1 MMKLVVAPVDAS
13 ASRDAIRNLQE
24 GLLRIHDWRPL
35 QGLEAQVLE
44 RLRAE
49 HNAGKFDE
57 ATRETVQIYQA
68 RNHLERVGSVDVP
81 TADSLNRDL
90 RDAGLLDRA
99 PEEDLRFVVTGH
111 VVDSTSIP
119 LQGMRVSV
127 FDRDLGEA
135 RDKLGSAT
143 TDDSGRFTLRYER
156 EAYAPGEAGTA
167 DLVFEIAR
175 VQNGAEARQSL
186 VAIQRLRVEGEERAP
201 QPDWIRDDDL
211 LLGVPARRVEEVI
224 LVLDA
229 RALPRG
235 PSEFEVIQ
243 QAMQPLLER
252 LPNRSASELNEE
264 KFRDVSFAAREIGV
278 DRDLVGL
285 FVDSH
290 RLARGNFAN
299 IPPAAFYGIGRASG
313 TLTTVAFSH
322 RTSADLAAD
331 LARASADP
339 PNWIPAFDSPEA
351 LQRVAQSIHDI
362 ATQEALSRPPA
373 ASEPSLLR
381 VFSALQI
388 PDAERAVALD
398 VFAQHW
404 ESPGEFW
411 SALSTRD
418 GFQDPARVGKL
429 QLAIQLELLSGGRN
443 GFVAAENVRTLR
455 DIAITPQAL
464 QTMAQQIPEDQLT
477 DIDGES
483 ADEKRATLAKRME
496 ATLQA
501 AFPTETVA
509 LSLRNGPVP
518 EALRATRDAA
528 ATFLLKA
535 SAPGSAAGGAFDI
548 RSTHVKQ
555 FVARNAALLDG
566 VAEAARP
573 ALVAE
578 VQRAQRLFNLS
589 ASPSSFQA
597 LSGTSFMSAQDIA
610 RLPKSTFIQMN
621 QSILGGVEVAGLV
634 HARATNVAMD
644 ATALVMNAMQASSD
658 VQPAALGPPLKSP
671 PTWAAMFGGAEA
683 CECLHCQSIY
693 GKAAHFVSLLEFVR
707 HPTEKTAG
715 GYTPLDHLIGNVDGP
730 IDPPGTNPPRA
741 PRGRRPDLAHIA
753 LDCENSDTPLPYID
767 ITNEVLESYVAD
779 GQLSAATAH
788 DVDGRTSEEL
798 LANPQYV
805 NEKAY
810 DTLKNALYPT
820 LLPFDRP
827 LEAVRRYLERLGT
840 SRRELMSTL
849 AGDDETRWFAEA
861 VAEALGVSA
870 REYEI
875 LCGKRFDGSD
885 AGIDVKELY
894 GYENTVPPSS
904 LGEQMRPV
912 RRFLERTGLSYV
924 ELVAFLKTAFANP
937 ALAAFFEVD
946 ALALTADELN
956 TLESSDFADV
966 PDSVND
972 KLGAAGA
979 TLETLKGWLQ
989 ALREFV
995 VLKAEGDEC
1004 DLDRTAV
1011 QQRDGKALADEV
1023 LLALHRG
1030 VRLAR
1035 RLSLPFDRLD
1045 ALLGTTAFKADPVEA
1060 LRAIAQMRAV
1070 AAELNLPLQEALLL
1084 WSNLDTQGER
1094 STYSRLFENHALPR
1108 TSQASFA
1115 LSTARTELAAAAA
1128 GAPEKIEAHASTI
1141 AAALRVRDTE
1151 LATILDDARLGADAA
1166 LNLASLSKLY
1176 RYPMLARALGMPLSL
1191 VLEMRRLLEPKG
1203 DPLASPAAALLF
1215 LEQRD
1220 RLQGIDLKAAEIAYW
1235 CRHRDEGGTIGAVV
1249 EAQAKT
1255 LNMLIHET
1263 LARSAEEVKAL
1274 LQNPDAEQLRAKLA
1288 LLLGAA
1294 DADRFSS
1301 VVEGTSDFW
1310 KAGRDADRETF
1321 LRDEKRLDPVLDAD
1335 ARVDTLSAPLP
1346 QDPAERETQLV
1357 ARRRALLEPLLP
1369 LIQRDAL
1376 AQVVSAVLGIS
1387 DAALANRLLQDSAV
1401 LHAITDASKP
1411 MLDQFTADEA
1421 ALTADR
1427 HKAFI
1432 RLYKAFALISRFGL
1446 TADELEGIAAH
1457 AAQVGG
1463 FDLNLLPVS
1472 PSEGDA
1478 AFGLLSIAASWADV
1492 RARLPAGGEHLL
1504 EVLNAAS
1511 DAERDTRLAVG
1522 LGAQKEAIATARAAL
1537 GLSSAEYQSLK
1548 GLHRLIGAWEL
1559 LTRTGVS
1566 LNKLAGWGGEA
1577 TATVADDVAKALRAR
1592 LDDDTWLAASKDIN
1606 DKMRLLQRDALVAY
1620 VLTMPAIR
1628 QLRLT
1633 TPDQLY
1639 QYLLIDV
1646 QMDCCMVTSRLT
1658 QAISTVQLYIQRCL
1672 LDLDPDI
1679 RPSMID
1685 AKYYE
1690 TVKNTRVLEAA
1701 KRVFVDT
1708 ENYIEAELR
1717 DDKSSTFRKIESE
1730 LLQSN
1735 LSDEVAM
1742 QACTTYVA
1750 ELVKMERLET
1760 CGLFY
1765 QEAANPAENVL
1776 HVISRTRNS
1785 APREYF
1791 YRRWVGNSKWTPW
1804 EKVDLELDGR
1814 EDASGAGVQVLPYVW
1829 RDRLYLFWT
1838 TMSTKQDEAKSQTI
1852 KDGGTTPKKAPAYW
1866 EVKLAWSTYEQGR
1879 WSPKKLSN
1887 AVWEY
1892 PGGRG
1897 EKNMFLSSTM
1907 VGLIGKDKSK
1917 KDFIVTTSFGAIG
1930 GTSSD
1935 GASIGNSAD
1944 FRLHALDTAS
1954 GLRVLVIN
1962 RYDTSIGVF
1971 ELEHPQDEFWSNV
1984 DSWYAQSQ
1992 ISVRNTTRSFM
2003 QQAGTGQLSLNIPHE
2018 SDQLPQ
2024 DLVGNIGRF
2033 RATLAA
2039 QTAEVSRATTHPFFV
2054 ENTGAVYFVE
2064 TKPTVEMVA
2073 KKVAPGATA
2082 PPPSFEYLKPKNKAF
2097 SIATLAGGVDKS
2109 TLSPKAEIAKPAA
2122 LVQSAASAA
2131 GPWTAAAATIAPAMS
2146 KQLGLQSGVSP
2157 TSGSSFLTA
2166 AAKDTFLQYGSISSQ
2181 WITSPV
2187 PAVQARIWTA
2197 FHPYASE
2204 FMSRLKKGGIEKL
2217 YSLDTQ
2223 SLGNPYLRAPWNP
2236 GQRVSGLASGAAS
2249 LIEGT
2254 VGRNAQ
2260 TGRPGNFEAAVRE
2273 GDDLVHMWHDSS
2285 NVLLPWN
2292 KALTI
2297 TTAVLSAPCLTERAS
2312 DRVTNAQGVVTQRG
2326 TFELVVRRAGGLEHF
2341 SWPANM
2347 PPQWTANGVASA
2359 NAVEA
2364 GALIESDYLTGGKR
2378 SLDLL
2383 VPESTADAGRTQ
2395 LAHYRRDNT
2404 DNTWKLQGVVA
2415 ERTVGAAALVQSS
2428 FKTNGHGR
2436 LEALVLEA
2444 SPSSVTSHWLVHY
2457 WKDDSDANWVRG
2469 SIVSDVAVGPA
2480 SLIQSTIQ
2488 DIRDHGNLEAMVYE
2502 DGQAV
2507 HYWRDSSA
2515 AIPVWHRGQIVS
2527 ASATGAGALM
2537 QGHYGSIGN
2546 FEALVPEGANL
2557 QHYWHPN
2564 EGPAASPSERFYF
2577 LRQHA
2582 PTERVTGG
2590 LPRHDV
2596 DFNYGSPYG
2605 LYNKELFIDLPDLLS
2620 SQFLR
2625 MKRYPECLKWI
2636 RRVLD
2641 FAIDT
2646 KERGAQRVWRALP
2659 FRDDDR
2665 TSLEKMF
2672 LSLHSE
2678 RPEDSALADHTRN
2691 VIREWKANPFM
2702 PHAIARMRPSV
2713 YKKHFMMK
2721 YLDCLLEWSRD
2732 LHAQAYAIGS
2742 IERLNEAIQICVMAS
2757 DALGPRPEV
2766 VPRRTKPVRRTYDQ
2780 LRRSGIDEFGNAVV
2794 ELENELPFSS
2804 DSPPTEYSGDVG
2816 VLLGMVRSLYF
2827 CIPRNEKLLGYWD
2840 RVEDQLYKMRHC
2852 MDPEG
2857 VVRQLPL
2864 SEPEIDPMMLV
2875 KAAANGISLGTA
2887 LSALGAPLS
2896 PYRFQFTLQKALE
2909 LANEVRQLGAHV
2921 LSFIERK
2928 DAEGLARLRASQETK
2943 MQRLVRTVRE
2953 QQLEAAK
2960 VLKQQLITSRDSA
2973 LARWTHFQTM
2983 LGESNKAPALP
2994 DVKSAVD
3001 EKGTYRL
3008 TSKTGSAA
3016 RYQPSGRFQLVD
3028 LQSVTMGLSLTAIGG
3043 AVGGAV
3049 AGAAGAAA
3057 GAAGAGSVS
3066 AEASSTFDQGT
3077 KILSYEKEELVNA
3090 FQSTVTAGAAGAL
3103 ETLASVLNIIPSF
3116 SVRVAPLGVGASM
3129 SFGGQNLGSAAAA
3142 AGRALNVLASTYS
3155 YSSGKAARQAQFV
3168 LREREWAQLNN
3179 VAAAD
3184 IEAIDQQIVHA
3195 QVQID
3200 VAEREIF
3207 NIDRQIEELVGNEEF
3222 LDTKFTKKERY
3233 AILEAQ
3239 AVTDFSACYRAA
3251 LSAANTCMR
3260 CYEFERGVTSS
3271 GLLSATGYWDDTN
3284 KGLLAGERLTLAL
3297 RQMEQEYLSRNVREL
3312 ELTKHVS
3319 LLALDPLQF
3328 IALKEKGIARFKIP
3342 EALFDL
3348 DYPGHYMRR
3357 IKSLSVTIPCVAGPY
3372 TSVAATLR
3380 LVKSQVRCKPDDPD
3394 NYNYKGEGDG
3404 RFMMNYASC
3413 RAIATSSGQR
3423 DFGMFE
3429 HNLRDERYL
3438 PFEGEGVDCEVEV
3451 EFGHELSPIDVQAA
3465 TDMVLTF
3472 LYTSR
3477 AGGERLKKGALDAL
3491 KKAFHREEPNLPVQR
3506 LFSLR
3511 HEFPNQWHE
3520 LTRSVPEDQQGEI
3533 TRTVDLPIV
3542 KERLPYMLMGRPSI
3556 KAIQASVLAV
3566 PKASAALG
3574 NFKLQVTAG
3583 EAAPVTFDLKAAPER
3598 FGRSLFTA
3606 QAMDDAIASETTA
3619 KPWRVE
3625 IKMQAAALR
3634 ALSGAIGDLLVVV
3647 AIEA

>member
-1 MMKLVVAPVDAS
+1 MKSIAAPIDAHS
-13 ASRDAIRNLQE
+13 SRDSIQNLQAA
-24 GLLRIHDWRPL
+24 LLRIHEWRPL
-35 QGLEAQVLE
+35 QGLEAPQLE

-49 HNAGKFDE
+49 RDAGKFDE
-57 ATRETVQIYQA
+57 ASRVTVQIYQA
-68 RNHLERVGSVDVP
+68 RNHLERVGFVDAP
-81 TADSLNRDL
+81 TADALNRDL
-90 RDAGLLDRA
+90 RDAGALNGES
-99 PEEDLRFVVTGH
+99 EEESEFVVTGY
-111 VVDSTSIP
+111 VVDSASIP
-119 LQGMRVSV
+119 VQGVRVTV
-127 FDRDLGEA
+127 FDRDLGET
-135 RDKLGSAT
+135 RDTLGSDP
-143 TDDSGRFTLRYER
+143 TDESGRFTVHYQR
-156 EAYAPGEAGTA
+156 ADYARGDLGTA
-167 DLVFEIAR
+167 DLLFEVVRA
-175 VQNGAEARQSL
+175 QDGAEARQSL
-186 VAIQRLRVEGEERAP
+186 IAIQRLRTEGEDHAP
-201 QPDWIRDDDL
+201 RPDWIRDDDL
-211 LLGVPARRVEEVI
+211 LLGIPARRVEEVI

-235 PSEFEVIQ
+235 LSEFEIIQ

-252 LPNRSASELNEE
+252 LPNRSPAELDEE
-264 KFRDVSFAAREIGV
+264 KFRDVSFAAREIDV
-278 DRDLVGL
+278 DRDLVAL
-285 FVDSH
+285 FVDTH
-290 RLARGNFAN
+290 RMARGNFAN
-299 IPPAAFYGIGRASG
+299 IPPVAFYGIGRASG
-313 TLTTVAFSH
+313 TLATAALSN
-322 RTSADLAAD
+322 RAAAELAAD
-331 LARASADP
+331 LERASADP
-339 PNWIPAFDSPEA
+339 PNWIPAFESAEA
-351 LQRVAQSIHDI
+351 LRRVAQSIHDI
-362 ATQEALSRPPA
+362 ATQEALSHAPT
-373 ASEPSLLR
+373 ASEPSLRR
-381 VFSALQI
+381 VFSALQVS
-388 PDAERAVALD
+388 DAEQAVALD
-398 VFAQHW
+398 VYAQNR
-404 ESPGEFW
+404 ESPSQFW
-411 SALSTRD
+411 SALSTRE
-418 GFQDPARVGKL
+418 GFQDPARIGKL
-429 QLAIQLELLSGGRN
+429 QLGIQLELLSGGRN
-443 GFVAAENVRTLR
+443 GFVTAAQNVGTLR
-455 DIAITPQAL
+455 DVAIAPQMLHAM
-464 QTMAQQIPEDQLT
+464 TQQIPEDQLT
-477 DIDGES
+477 DIDGTSVE
-483 ADEKRATLAKRME
+483 EKRASLAKRME

-509 LSLRNGPVP
+509 LSLRNGPAP
-518 EALRATRDAA
+518 EALRSTRDAA

-535 SAPGSAAGGAFDI
+535 SAPGSAAGDAFDI
-548 RSTHVKQ
+548 RKTHVKQ
-555 FVARNAALLDG
+555 FVARNTALLDG

-610 RLPKSTFIQMN
+610 RLPKSTFIKAN
-621 QSILGGVEVAGLV
+621 QSILGGVDVAGLV

-644 ATALVMNAMQASSD
+644 ATALVINAMQARSD
-658 VQPAALGPPLKSP
+658 VQPAALGPPLKTP
-671 PTWAAMFGGAEA
+671 PTWAAMFDGAEA

-693 GKAAHFVSLLEFVR
+693 GKAAHFVSLLEFLR
-707 HPTEKTAG
+707 HPPEKTEA

-730 IDPPGTNPPRA
+730 IDPPGTNSQRA

-753 LDCENSDTPLPYID
+753 LDCENSDTPLPYVD
-767 ITNEVLESYVAD
+767 ITNEVLESYVVD
-779 GQLSAATAH
+779 GELSAATAH
-788 DVDGRTSEEL
+788 DVDGRTSAEL

-810 DTLKNALYPT
+810 DALKGALYPT

-827 LEAVRRYLERLGT
+827 LEAARRYLERLGT
-840 SRRELMSTL
+840 SRREVMSTL
-849 AGDDETRWFAEA
+849 AGDGEAQWSAAA

-885 AGIDVKELY
+885 AGIDVKALY
-894 GYENTVPPSS
+894 GYEETVPPSS

-924 ELVAFLKTAFANP
+924 ELVAFLKTDFANP
-937 ALAAFFEVD
+937 SLAAFFDVD

-972 KLGAAGA
+972 KLDAAGV
-979 TLETLKGWLQ
+979 TLDSLKAWLK
-989 ALREFV
+989 ALSSFV

-1004 DLDRTAV
+1004 DLDRTV
-1011 QQRDGKALADEV
+1011 IQQRDGKALADDA
-1023 LLALHRG
+1023 LLALHRS

-1035 RLSLPFDRLD
+1035 RLSLPFDRL
-1045 ALLGTTAFKADPVEA
+1045 AVLLSTRDFKADPVEA
-1060 LRAIAQMRAV
+1060 LRAVAQTRAV
-1070 AAELNLPLQEALLL
+1070 AAELNTPLQEALLL

-1108 TSQASFA
+1108 TSQASFTLIA
-1115 LSTARTELAAAAA
+1115 ARTELAAAAK
-1128 GAPEKIEAHASTI
+1128 GAPEKIEAHVSTI
-1141 AAALRVRDTE
+1141 AAALRIRDTE
-1151 LATILDDARLGADAA
+1151 LATIRDDAKLGADAA
-1166 LNLASLSKLY
+1166 LNLANLSKLY
-1176 RYPMLARALGMPLSL
+1176 RYPLLARALGMPLSL
-1191 VLEMRRLLEPKG
+1191 VLEMRRLLKPEG
-1203 DPLASPAAALLF
+1203 DPLASPAAALKF
-1215 LEQRD
+1215 LHHRK
-1220 RLQGIDLKAAEIAYW
+1220 RLQGIDIKAAELAYW
-1235 CRHRDEGGTIGAVV
+1235 CRHRDEGGKFGAVV

-1255 LNMLIHET
+1255 LNTLVHET
-1263 LARSAEEVKAL
+1263 LARSSEEVKAL
-1274 LQNPDAEQLRAKLA
+1274 LRSPDAEQLRAKLA

-1301 VVEGTSDFW
+1301 VVEGTSELW
-1310 KAGRDADRETF
+1310 NAGREVDRENF
-1321 LRDEKRLDPVLDAD
+1321 LRAETRLDPILDAD
-1335 ARVDTLSAPLP
+1335 ARVDTLSTQLP
-1346 QDPAERETQLV
+1346 ADPGARETQLV
-1357 ARRRALLEPLLP
+1357 ARRKALLEPLVP

-1376 AQVVSAVLGIS
+1376 AQVVSAVLGIA
-1387 DAALANRLLQDSAV
+1387 DAALAECLLEDSAL
-1401 LHAITDASKP
+1401 LHGITDASKP
-1411 MLDQFTADEA
+1411 MLSQFTADEA
-1421 ALTADR
+1421 ALSADR
-1427 HKAFI
+1427 HKAVI

-1446 TADELEGIAAH
+1446 TADELKSIAARP
-1457 AAQVGG
+1457 AQIGG
-1463 FDLNLLPVS
+1463 FDLNLLPVAAS
-1472 PSEGDA
+1472 DGDA
-1478 AFGLLSIAASWADV
+1478 AFGLISVAATWADV

-1522 LGAQKEAIATARAAL
+1522 LGVERGAIAEARAAL

-1548 GLHRLIGAWEL
+1548 GLRKLIGAWEL
-1559 LTRTGVS
+1559 STRTGVS
-1566 LNKLAGWGGEA
+1566 LDKLASWGGEA
-1577 TATVADDVAKALRAR
+1577 TASVADGVAKALRAR
-1592 LDDDTWLAASKDIN
+1592 LDDDTWLAASKEIN
-1606 DKMRLLQRDALVAY
+1606 DKMRLMQRDALVAY

-1628 QLRLT
+1628 QLRLA

-1639 QYLLIDV
+1639 QHFLIDV
-1646 QMDCCMVTSRLT
+1646 QMDCCMVTSRLV

-1672 LDLDPDI
+1672 LDLDPEI

-1685 AKYYE
+1685 AKRYE

-1717 DDKSSTFRKIESE
+1717 DDKSPAFRKIESD

-1735 LSDEVAM
+1735 LSDEVAT
-1742 QACTTYVA
+1742 QACMSYVA

-1804 EKVDLELDGR
+1804 ETVDLEFDAR

-1838 TMSTKQDEAKSQTI
+1838 TMSAKQDEAKSQKI
-1852 KDGGTTPKKAPAYW
+1852 EDGGSTPKKPPAYW

-1897 EKNMFLSSTM
+1897 EPNMFLSSA
-1907 VGLIGKDKSK
+1907 VGSIGKDKAK
-1917 KDFIVTTSFGAIG
+1917 KDFIVTTPV
-1930 GTSSD
+1930 GTISKAFSD
-1935 GASIGNSAD
+1935 TASSIGISAD
-1944 FRLHALDTAS
+1944 FRLHALDTAG

-1962 RYDTSIGVF
+1962 RHETSIGVF
-1971 ELEHPQDEFWSNV
+1971 ELEHPQDEFWSNH
-1984 DSWYAQSQ
+1984 DAWYPQSQ

-2003 QQAGTGQLSLNIPHE
+2003 QQAGVGQLSLAIPHA

-2024 DLVGNIGRF
+2024 ELLGNLGRF

-2039 QTAEVSRATTHPFFV
+2039 QTADVSRSMTHPFFV
-2054 ENTGAVYFVE
+2054 ENMGAVYFVE
-2064 TKPTVEMVA
+2064 TRPTVEMVA
-2073 KKVAPGATA
+2073 KKVGPSAVTS
-2082 PPPSFEYLKPKNKAF
+2082 PPSFEYLKPKNTAF
-2097 SIATLAGGVDKS
+2097 SIAALTGGMDGS
-2109 TLSPKAEIAKPAA
+2109 TLSPKAEIAKPSS
-2122 LVQSAASAA
+2122 LVQMTANTA
-2131 GPWTAAAATIAPAMS
+2131 GPWTAAAASIAPARS
-2146 KQLGLQSGVSP
+2146 KDISLQSGVSQG
-2157 TSGSSFLTA
+2157 SGTILTA
-2166 AAKDTFLQYGSISSQ
+2166 VAKDTFLQYGSISSQ
-2181 WITSPV
+2181 WIISPI
-2187 PAVQARIWTA
+2187 PAVQARIQTA

-2204 FMSRLKKGGIEKL
+2204 FMRRLKSGGVAGL

-2236 GQRVSGLASGAAS
+2236 GQRVSGPANGAAS

-2273 GDDLVHMWHDSS
+2273 GDDLVHIWHDSS
-2285 NVLLPWN
+2285 NVVLPWN

-2297 TTAVLSAPCLTERAS
+2297 TTAVTSAPCLIERAS

-2347 PPQWTANGVASA
+2347 PPQWTAMGVASA

-2383 VPESTADAGRTQ
+2383 VPESTADARRTR
-2395 LAHYRRDNT
+2395 LAHYRRDNA
-2404 DNTWKLQGVVA
+2404 DNVWKLQGVVA
-2415 ERTVGAAALVQSS
+2415 ERTTGAATLIQSS

-2436 LEALVLEA
+2436 LEALVLEPN
-2444 SPSSVTSHWLVHY
+2444 PSSVTSHWLVHY
-2457 WKDDSDANWVRG
+2457 WKNDSDTKWVRG
-2469 SIVSDVAVGPA
+2469 SLVSDVAVGPG

-2488 DIRDHGNLEAMVYE
+2488 DVRDHGNLEALVYE
-2502 DGQAV
+2502 EGQAV

-2515 AIPVWHRGQIVS
+2515 AIPVWHRGQILS
-2527 ASATGAGALM
+2527 ASATGAGCLI

-2546 FEALVPEGANL
+2546 FEALVPEGPNL
-2557 QHYWHPN
+2557 QHYWHAN
-2564 EGPAASPSERFYF
+2564 EGPVSSPSERFYF

-2596 DFNYGSPYG
+2596 DFNYSSPYG

-2636 RRVLD
+2636 RHVCD
-2641 FAIDT
+2641 FSIDT

-2678 RPEDSALADHTRN
+2678 RPEDAGLADHTRN
-2691 VIREWKANPFM
+2691 VIREWKSNPFM

-2713 YKKHFMMK
+2713 YKKHFVMK
-2721 YLDCLLEWSRD
+2721 YLDCLLDWSRD

-2766 VPRRTKPVRRTYDQ
+2766 VPRRTKLVRRTYDQ

-2875 KAAANGISLGTA
+2875 KAAATGISLSTA
-2887 LSALGAPLS
+2887 LSALGAPLP

-2909 LANEVRQLGAHV
+2909 LANEVKQLGAHV

-2960 VLKQQLITSRDSA
+2960 VLKQQLMTSRDSA

-2983 LGESNKAPALP
+2983 LGENNKAPALP
-2994 DVKSAVD
+2994 DVKSSVD
-3001 EKGTYRL
+3001 ERGTYRI
-3008 TSKTGSAA
+3008 TAKTGSAA

-3028 LQSVTMGLSLTAIGG
+3028 LQSVTMGLSLTAVGG

-3049 AGAAGAAA
+3049 AGPAGAAA
-3057 GAAGAGSVS
+3057 GAVGAGSVN
-3066 AEASSTFDQGT
+3066 AEFSSSFDQGT

-3103 ETLASVLNIIPSF
+3103 EALGSVLNIYPTF
-3116 SVRVAPLGVGASM
+3116 SLDAKPLGVGGSV

-3142 AGRALNVLASTYS
+3142 AGRALQVLASTYS

-3168 LREREWAQLNN
+3168 LRERDWAQLNN

-3195 QVQID
+3195 QVQAD

-3251 LSAANTCMR
+3251 LSAANTCLR
-3260 CYEFERGVTSS
+3260 CYEFERGAANSS
-3271 GLLSATGYWDDTN
+3271 LLSATGYWDDAN
-3284 KGLLAGERLTLAL
+3284 KGLLAGERLSLAL
-3297 RQMEQEYLSRNVREL
+3297 RQMEQEYLSRNVREF
-3312 ELTKHVS
+3312 EITKHVS
-3319 LLALDPLQF
+3319 LLALDPLEF

-3357 IKSLSVTIPCVAGPY
+3357 IKSLSVTIPCMTGPH
-3372 TSVAATLR
+3372 TCVAATLR

-3404 RFMMNYASC
+3404 RFMTNYASC

-3423 DFGMFE
+3423 DFGLFE

-3451 EFGHELSPIDVQAA
+3451 EFGHELSPIDVQAS

-3491 KKAFHREEPNLPVQR
+3491 KKAFHRDEPNLPVQR

-3566 PKASAALG
+3566 PKPSAALG
-3574 NFKLQVTAG
+3574 NFKLQLTAG
-3583 EAAPVTFDLKAAPER
+3583 EAAPIVFDLKAAPER

-3606 QAMDDAIASETTA
+3606 QQMNDAIASEITA

-3634 ALSGAIGDLLVVV
+3634 ALSATMGDLLMVL